1 MKRVKEIYEELKM
14 DNANVLTVAKHI
26 LSLIDAKVTKT
37 DDGEIALTIKI
48 KKRKHLIII
57 DKFADIQY
65 IKSETKNDETEVL
78 DYQVYYFTEGIDYK
92 EILNKLKK

>member
-14 DNANVLTVAKHI
+14 DNADVLTVVKNI

-37 DDGEIALTIKI
+37 DDGEIALTIKS
-48 KKRKHLIII
+48 KNRKHLIII

-65 IKSETKNDETEVL
+65 IKSETKNNETEVL
-78 DYQVYYFTEGIDYK
+78 DYQVYYFTEGINYK